1 MYISLMV
8 GNNTNEV
15 RKMADEDMKIYIP
28 RPTNLADSIE
38 ETEEVKVYS
47 SDKPMQSAQLP

>member
-1 MYISLMV
+1 MYILRSA
-8 GNNTNEV
+8 GNDINEV

-28 RPTNLADSIE
+28 RPTNLTDIGE

-47 SDKPMQSAQLP
+47 SDKPAQSAQLP